1 MCFPH
6 EDRSKRDT
14 VSNVLFGLFLVA
26 LVVSIAILM
35 TAEMRP
41 SVQYSYHKSE
51 LLNWGTK

>member
-41 SVQYSYHKSE
+41 SVSYQYHKSE